1 MLLRMCTLLVLVIL
15 AGDVQALGPGCEDA
29 IGCVVIGPDD
39 PVTIGYMLA
48 TSGAVAF
55 LGEDS
60 LGGIELALLAR
71 ESKLLGR
78 EIELLGEDSLCT
90 PEGGQT
96 AAENLVSDGQV
107 LAIIGTSCSSAAV
120 AALPIISRAGYV
132 MISPSNTTP
141 GLTEA
146 DREVGGVW
154 QPGYFR
160 TSQNDLLLGDVTA
173 RFAYGELGARSLA
186 TIHDGSV
193 YAESLQRV
201 MASVF
206 VDMGGELLYEGSI
219 NVGDSD
225 MTAILTEVAA
235 AGPDVLYFP
244 IFEPEGNFIAAQA
257 NLIAGLEDLTL
268 MSAGGL
274 MVASF
279 PVNSG
284 EGAIGMLLSGPA
296 VAGPEYAELLALWRD
311 EYGDSPPGSYH
322 AHAFD
327 ATNILLDAI
336 ESVARETEDGEILV
350 GRDALRSAIAATTN
364 FRGITGTLSCS
375 TTGDCATGEAIGVFE
390 IGEAEVYE
398 ANWPPKLIWTP
409 GTGVLAAGPQV
420 DLGRPAIGGY
430 H

>member
-1 MLLRMCTLLVLVIL
+1 MAILRMSMLPVLLIL
-15 AGDVQALGPGCEDA
+15 AAGLQAQGPECEDD
-29 IGCVVIGPDD
+29 IGCVVIGQDE
-39 PVTIGYMLA
+39 PVSIGYMLV

-71 ESKLLGR
+71 DNRLLGR
-78 EIELLGEDSLCT
+78 DIELLGEDSLCT

-132 MISPSNTTP
+132 MLSPSNTTP

-201 MASVF
+201 MARVF
-206 VDMGGELLYEGSI
+206 VEQGGDLLYEGSI

-235 AGPDVLYFP
+235 AGPDVLFFP
-244 IFEPEGNFIAAQA
+244 IFEPEGNFIAAQVA
-257 NLIAGLEDLTL
+257 TMAGLEDLML
-268 MSAGGL
+268 VSAGGL

-296 VAGPEYAELLALWRD
+296 VAGPEYAEFLELWQ
-311 EYGDSPPGSYH
+311 EAFGNSPPGSYH

-336 ESVARETEDGEILV
+336 ESVARVTEDGEIFV
-350 GRDALRSAIAATTN
+350 GREALRSAIAATTDFN
-364 FRGITGTLSCS
+364 GLTGTLTCS
-375 TTGDCATGEAIGVFE
+375 PTGDCATGEAIGIFK
-390 IGEAEVYE
+390 IGEAEVFE

-409 GTGVLAAGPQV
+409 GTGVLAAGP
-420 DLGRPAIGGY
+420 
-430 H
+430 

>member
-1 MLLRMCTLLVLVIL
+1 MAILRLSMLLVLLIL
-15 AGDVQALGPGCEDA
+15 AAGLQAQGPACQDD
-29 IGCVVIGPDD
+29 IGCVVIGPDE
-39 PVTIGYMLA
+39 PVSIGYMLV

-71 ESKLLGR
+71 DNRLLGR
-78 EIELLGEDSLCT
+78 DIELLGEDSLCT

-107 LAIIGTSCSSAAV
+107 LGIIGTSCSSAAV

-132 MISPSNTTP
+132 MLSPSNTTP

-146 DREVGGVW
+146 DRTVGGVW

-201 MASVF
+201 MARVF
-206 VDMGGELLYEGSI
+206 VEQGGDLLYEGSI

-235 AGPDVLYFP
+235 AQPDVLFFP
-244 IFEPEGNFIAAQA
+244 IFEPEGNFIAAQVA
-257 NLIAGLEDLTL
+257 MIAGLENL
-268 MSAGGL
+268 MLVSAGGL

-296 VAGPEYAELLALWRD
+296 VAGPEYAEFLAMWRD

-350 GRDALRSAIAATTN
+350 GREALRSAIAATTN

-375 TTGDCATGEAIGVFE
+375 PTGDCATGEAIGIFK
-390 IGEAEVYE
+390 IGEAEVFE
-398 ANWPPKLIWTP
+398 ANWPPELIWTP
-409 GTGVLAAGPQV
+409 GADALAGGP
-420 DLGRPAIGGY
+420 
-430 H
+430 

>member
-1 MLLRMCTLLVLVIL
+1 MAILRMSMLLVLLIL
-15 AGDVQALGPGCEDA
+15 AAGLQALGPACQDD

-71 ESKLLGR
+71 DNQLLGR
-78 EIELLGEDSLCT
+78 EVELLGEDSLCT

-96 AAENLVSDGQV
+96 AAENLVSDEQV
-107 LAIIGTSCSSAAV
+107 LGIIGTSCSSAAV
-120 AALPIISRAGYV
+120 AALPIISRAGFI

-141 GLTEA
+141 GLTEE
-146 DREVGGVW
+146 DRDSGGVW

-160 TSQNDLLLGDVTA
+160 TAQNDLLLGEVTA
-173 RFAYGELGARSLA
+173 KFAYNELGARTLA

-193 YAESLQRV
+193 YAENLQRV
-201 MASVF
+201 MARVF
-206 VDMGGELLYEGSI
+206 VEKGGNSLYEGSL
-219 NVGDSD
+219 NVGDTD

-235 AGPDVLYFP
+235 VQPDVLYFP
-244 IFEPEGNFIAAQA
+244 IFEPEGNFVAAQA
-257 NLIAGLEDLTL
+257 AMIAGLEDLTL

-336 ESVARETEDGEILV
+336 ESVARETEDGDILV
-350 GRDALRSAIAATTN
+350 GREMLRSAIAATTD
-364 FRGITGTLSCS
+364 FDGITGSLSCS
-375 TTGDCATGEAIGVFE
+375 PNGDCATGEAIGVFE
-390 IGEAEVYE
+390 IGEAEVFE
-398 ANWPPKLIWTP
+398 GSWPPELIWTP
-409 GTGVLAAGPQV
+409 GTGALDTGP
-420 DLGRPAIGGY
+420 
-430 H
+430 

>member
-1 MLLRMCTLLVLVIL
+1 MAILRMSMLLVLLIL
-15 AGDVQALGPGCEDA
+15 AAGLQAQGPDCEDA
-29 IGCVVIGPDD
+29 IGCVVIGPDE
-39 PVTIGYMLA
+39 PVSIGYMLV

-60 LGGIELALLAR
+60 LGGIALALLAR
-71 ESKLLGR
+71 DNQLLGR
-78 EIELLGEDSLCT
+78 DIELLGEDSLCT

-132 MISPSNTTP
+132 MLSPSNTTP

-146 DREVGGVW
+146 DKDAGGVW

-160 TSQNDLLLGDVTA
+160 TSQNDLLLGEVTA
-173 RFAYGELGARSLA
+173 RFAYSELGARSLA

-193 YAESLQRV
+193 YAENLQRV
-201 MASVF
+201 MADNF
-206 VDMGGELLYEGSI
+206 VEKGGSLLYEGSI

-257 NLIAGLEDLTL
+257 NLIAGLEDLML
-268 MSAGGL
+268 VSAGGL

-296 VAGPEYAELLALWRD
+296 VAGPEYAEFLAMWRD

-350 GRDALRSAIAATTN
+350 GREMLRSAIAATTD
-364 FRGITGTLSCS
+364 FDGITGNLRCS
-375 TTGDCATGEAIGVFE
+375 PTGDCATGEAIGVFE

-409 GTGVLAAGPQV
+409 GTGVLAAGQ
-420 DLGRPAIGGY
+420 
-430 H
+430 

>member
-1 MLLRMCTLLVLVIL
+1 MTIVRLSMLLVLLIL
-15 AGDVQALGPGCEDA
+15 ATGIRAQGPECEDA
-29 IGCVVIGPDD
+29 IGCVIIGQDE
-39 PVTIGYMLA
+39 PVSIGYMLV

-71 ESKLLGR
+71 GNQLLGR
-78 EIELLGEDSLCT
+78 DIELLGEDSLCT

-146 DREVGGVW
+146 DRDAGGVW

-173 RFAYGELGARSLA
+173 RFAYGELGAHSLA

-257 NLIAGLEDLTL
+257 NLIADLEDLIL

-296 VAGPEYAELLALWRD
+296 VAGPEYAEFLAMWQ
-311 EYGDSPPGSYH
+311 EEFGDSPPGSYH
-322 AHAFD
+322 AHAYD
-327 ATNILLDAI
+327 ATNILLDTI

-350 GRDALRSAIAATTN
+350 GREALRSAIAATKD
-364 FRGITGTLSCS
+364 FEGITGNLSCS
-375 TTGDCATGEAIGVFE
+375 PTGDCATGEAIGVFQ
-390 IGEAEVYE
+390 IGEEEVYE
-398 ANWPPKLIWTP
+398 ANWPPELIWTP
-409 GTGVLAAGPQV
+409 GTRVFAAGP
-420 DLGRPAIGGY
+420 
-430 H
+430 

>member
-1 MLLRMCTLLVLVIL
+1 MAILRMSMLPVLLIL
-15 AGDVQALGPGCEDA
+15 AAGLQAQGPECEDA
-29 IGCVVIGPDD
+29 IGCVIIGPDE
-39 PVTIGYMLA
+39 PVSIGYMLA

-71 ESKLLGR
+71 DNQLLGR
-78 EIELLGEDSLCT
+78 DIELLGEDSLCT

-132 MISPSNTTP
+132 MLSPSNTTP

-146 DREVGGVW
+146 DRDAGGVW

-201 MASVF
+201 MARVF
-206 VDMGGELLYEGSI
+206 VEKGGDLLYEGSI
-219 NVGDSD
+219 NVGDTD

-235 AGPDVLYFP
+235 AGPDVLFFP
-244 IFEPEGNFIAAQA
+244 IFEPEGNFIAAQVA
-257 NLIAGLEDLTL
+257 TMAGLEDLML
-268 MSAGGL
+268 VSAGGL

-296 VAGPEYAELLALWRD
+296 VSGPEYAEFLTMWRD
-311 EYGDSPPGSYH
+311 EFGDSPPGSYH

-350 GRDALRSAIAATTN
+350 GREMLRSAIAATTD
-364 FRGITGTLSCS
+364 FDGITGTLSCS
-375 TTGDCATGEAIGVFE
+375 PTGDCATGEAIGVFE
-390 IGEAEVYE
+390 IGEAEVFE
-398 ANWPPKLIWTP
+398 ANWPPELIWTP
-409 GTGVLAAGPQV
+409 GTGVLAAGP
-420 DLGRPAIGGY
+420 
-430 H
+430 

>member
-1 MLLRMCTLLVLVIL
+1 MAILRMSMLPVLLIL
-15 AGDVQALGPGCEDA
+15 AAGLQAQGPACQDD
-29 IGCVVIGPDD
+29 IGCVVIGQDE
-39 PVTIGYMLA
+39 PVSIGYMLA

-71 ESKLLGR
+71 DNQLLGR
-78 EIELLGEDSLCT
+78 DIELLGEDSLCT

-132 MISPSNTTP
+132 MLSPSNTTP

-146 DREVGGVW
+146 DRDAGGVW

-201 MASVF
+201 MARVF
-206 VDMGGELLYEGSI
+206 VEQGGDLLYEGSI

-235 AGPDVLYFP
+235 AGPDVLFFP
-244 IFEPEGNFIAAQA
+244 IFEPEGNFIAAQVA
-257 NLIAGLEDLTL
+257 TMAGLEDLML
-268 MSAGGL
+268 VSAGGL

-296 VAGPEYAELLALWRD
+296 VAGPEYAEFLELWQ
-311 EYGDSPPGSYH
+311 EAFGNSPPGSYH

-336 ESVARETEDGEILV
+336 ESVARITEDGEIFV
-350 GRDALRSAIAATTN
+350 GREALRSAIAATTDFN
-364 FRGITGTLSCS
+364 GITGTLSCS
-375 TTGDCATGEAIGVFE
+375 PNGDCATGEAIGVFE

-409 GTGVLAAGPQV
+409 GTGVLAASP
-420 DLGRPAIGGY
+420 
-430 H
+430 